1 MIGASFFAQFGPVFC
16 RAIGMIAI
24 LPWGNSSLSLNL
36 RVTLA
41 AGLSLL
47 VSGTL
52 PEISPLTTSSL
63 VGELIVG
70 LALGIPLALAVQA
83 FAMAGEMIDVARGQQ
98 IAALYDPLADLQTS
112 PCSVLFGNFA
122 WVAALCSGLLDSLII
137 SFVRSFSLVPL
148 DSAFG
153 TSNLKSIASGI
164 LTLIPLLLGG
174 IFGALMPLIGMMLAV
189 DLAIGFVSKFIPQL
203 ALQSEAFQIK
213 LLDSMLGVIALSRID
228 IGRELV
234 RMARVGV
241 FF

>member
-122 WVAALCSGLLDSLII
+122 WVAALCSGLLDSLIV
-137 SFVRSFSLVPL
+137 SFVKSFSLVPL
-148 DSAFG
+148 ASAFG
-153 TSNLKSIASGI
+153 TSNLNSIASGI
-164 LTLIPLLLGG
+164 LTQIPLLLGG

-213 LLDSMLGVIALSRID
+213 LLVSMLGVIALSRID

-234 RMARVGV
+234 RLARVGV

>member
-24 LPWGNSSLSLNL
+24 LPWGNSSLPLNL

-122 WVAALCSGLLDSLII
+122 WVAALCSGLLDSLIV
-137 SFVRSFSLVPL
+137 SFVKSFSLVPL
-148 DSAFG
+148 ASAFG
-153 TSNLKSIASGI
+153 TSNLNSIASGI
-164 LTLIPLLLGG
+164 LTQIPLLLGG

-213 LLDSMLGVIALSRID
+213 LLVSMLGVIALSRID

-234 RMARVGV
+234 RLARVGV